1 MPEVWQVYEVKCVDA
16 LLRGIC
22 GEWHKVFRRLKNGY
36 WRSRFRRLWE
46 RCATEGEFYEL
57 ANELHLTCYGEELTR
72 ERWAKAWQ
80 YRLILHPDFDE
91 AINEFANAV
100 IGFY

>member
-1 MPEVWQVYEVKCVDA
+1 
-16 LLRGIC
+16 
-22 GEWHKVFRRLKNGY
+22 
-36 WRSRFRRLWE
+36 LWE

-57 ANELHLTCYGEELTR
+57 ADELYFTCYGEKLSR

-80 YRLILHPDFDE
+80 YRLILHSDFDE

>member
-1 MPEVWQVYEVKCVDA
+1 MSEVWQVYEVKSVDA
-16 LLRGIC
+16 LLRDIC
-22 GEWHKVFRRLKNGY
+22 GEWHKVFRRLKNNY

-46 RCATEGEFYEL
+46 NSASEDQFYEL
-57 ANELHLTCYGEELTR
+57 ANELHLKCYGNELPR

-80 YRLILHPDFDE
+80 YRVILHPDFDE
-91 AINEFANAV
+91 AVNEFANAV

>member
-1 MPEVWQVYEVKCVDA
+1 MPEVWKVYEVKSVDA

-22 GEWHKVFRRLKNGY
+22 GEWHKVFRRLKNHY
-36 WRSRFRRLWE
+36 WRSQFRKLWE
-46 RCATEGEFYEL
+46 RSATESEFYEL
-57 ANELHLTCYGEELTR
+57 ADKLHLVCYGKKLSR

-91 AINEFANAV
+91 AVMEFANAV